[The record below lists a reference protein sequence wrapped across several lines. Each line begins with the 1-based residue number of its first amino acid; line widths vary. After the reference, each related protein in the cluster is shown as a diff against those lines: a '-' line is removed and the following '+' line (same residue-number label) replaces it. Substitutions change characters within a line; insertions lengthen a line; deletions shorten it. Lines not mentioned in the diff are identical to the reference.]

1 MSNSPA
7 RSKAA
12 VPAAEPPSDTI
23 AAQSALLTR
32 CILVSRVS
40 ASATGHGD
48 VSGSEKSHAVQR
60 CLKRMRRAAEAFGGR
75 TFKPG
80 AHGVL
85 ALFPD
90 ADSTLQAACELHQR
104 VADLPPSAGI
114 HLTTA
119 TGLDFGGT
127 LVLDDQIYGEAVDR
141 VNAVAGVAMAD
152 QILATGEVVS
162 RLSAAFAALAH
173 AQQAPEAERTGA
185 LPALFGFVRSEVART
200 AGTAPPASARL
211 AQPRL
216 ILSLGSDRVTVDG
229 RRGVRTLGR
238 DIGNDLSVSEPRA
251 SRTHA
256 RVELRGN
263 AFVVVDVSRNG
274 TFVQLD
280 SGRQIVLRKEEMEL
294 PEQGQISLGRPCAP
308 EAECVSFEILR
319 E

>member
-1 MSNSPA
+1 VPNSPA
-7 RSKAA
+7 RGKAA
-12 VPAAEPPSDTI
+12 APAAEQPSDTI

-32 CILVSRVS
+32 CILFSRVS
-40 ASATGHGD
+40 AGANGRGE
-48 VSGSEKSHAVQR
+48 VPGSEKSHAVQR

-80 AHGVL
+80 ADGVL

-119 TGLDFGGT
+119 TGLDFGSA

-141 VNAVAGVAMAD
+141 VNALVGVARAD
-152 QILATGEVVS
+152 QILATGDVVS
-162 RLSAAFAALAH
+162 RLAAPFAALAH
-173 AQQAPEAERTGA
+173 AQEAPDAGRTGA
-185 LPALFGFVRSEVART
+185 LPALFGFVPSEIART
-200 AGTAPPASARL
+200 AGTSPAPSARM

-216 ILSLGSDRVTVDG
+216 ILSLGNDRITVDG

-238 DIGNDLSVSEPRA
+238 DIGNDLSVGEPRA

-256 RVELRGN
+256 RIELRGN

-280 SGRQIVLRKEEMEL
+280 SGRQIVLRQEEMEL

-319 E
+319 D